1 MFQTII
7 VADDSLTARMIIRRC
22 LEIAGLS
29 DAKFLD
35 ARDGTE
41 ALDLARNNKIDLL
54 VTDLNMPK
62 MDGLSLLKHIKASP
76 KLSYLPVL
84 VISSLTNPA
93 KTEELFGLG
102 ASAILGKPVSPI
114 EVAEA
119 LERISKNRSGESDER
134 K

>member
-1 MFQTII
+1 MFNTII
-7 VADDSLTARMIIRRC
+7 VADDSVTARMIVKRC

-41 ALDLARNNKIDLL
+41 ALELARNNKVDLL

-76 KLSYLPVL
+76 RLSEMPVL
-84 VISSLTNPA
+84 VVSSLTNQA
-93 KTEELFGLG
+93 KIEELMSLG
-102 ASAILGKPVSPI
+102 ASAILGKPVSPVDI
-114 EVAEA
+114 SEA
-119 LERISKNRSGESDER
+119 LEQLKKE
-134 K
+134 